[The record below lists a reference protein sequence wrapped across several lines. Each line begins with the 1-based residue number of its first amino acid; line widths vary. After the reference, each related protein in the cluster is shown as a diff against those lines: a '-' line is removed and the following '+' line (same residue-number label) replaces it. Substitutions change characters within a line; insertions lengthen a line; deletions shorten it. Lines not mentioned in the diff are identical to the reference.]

1 MPSTF
6 INSFDAMEP
15 LVRRMLEA
23 TKKHGCCP
31 EIVLKDTGTCNNDPA
46 SYGRFTELCR
56 RLIEE
61 YYG

>member
-31 EIVLKDTGTCNNDPA
+31 EIVLKDTGVYSDARATLARSFSRTSPE
-46 SYGRFTELCR
+46 F
-56 RLIEE
+56 
-61 YYG
+61 